1 MQRRET
7 YSTTGTRMIVGFFGG
22 WAFEAK
28 DAENRLPAQ
37 LGYSKA
43 CLWAAA

>member
-7 YSTTGTRMIVGFFGG
+7 YSTTGTRMIVRFFG
-22 WAFEAK
+22 WDFEAK

-43 CLWAAA
+43 CLWAAT